1 MRIALLIAAAGLLA
15 CSERAAEPAGAD
27 AAAAR
32 PSADA
37 FCAEHGV
44 AEAVCTRCNP
54 KLALIFQEKGD
65 WCAEHGFPESFCPT
79 CRPELGGRPAV
90 EIGAGPP
97 ASGVKVQLASAETAA
112 QAGIEVVEARA
123 GEAAEELAVVGSIAY
138 DATRRALVNAR
149 ARGIVREILV
159 EVGAEVA
166 AGAPLVRIESAEIGA
181 EQSRLLAAAA
191 RIAAAEAAHGRA
203 QALFDKGMASEKDLL
218 DARLELDTARAERAA
233 AEAALG
239 IVGVGAG
246 DGNSFVLVAPISGT
260 CVQRQATIGGLVDAE
275 EVLCEIVDTSA
286 MWAELD
292 VPERALDRVRP
303 GQFVV
308 LGADALGDQEL
319 TGRIDY
325 IAPEINPHT
334 RTAKA
339 RVRLENPDGSLRAN
353 MFVRAR
359 IELGP
364 KFSQVLVP
372 RSALQVAKGA
382 ELVFVELAPG
392 SYETR
397 RVQSI
402 AARGDLVALAQGVAA
417 GERVVTAGSFLLKTE
432 TLKGEIGAGC
442 CAEE

>member
-1 MRIALLIAAAGLLA
+1 MRIALLLAAAGLLA
-15 CSERAAEPAGAD
+15 CTEPTAESAGSD
-27 AAAAR
+27 AAAAA

-37 FCAEHGV
+37 FCGEHGV
-44 AEAVCTRCNP
+44 AEAVCTKCNP
-54 KLALIFQEKGD
+54 RLAVIFQEKGD

-97 ASGVKVQLASAETAA
+97 ASGVKVELASAETAA

-123 GEAAEELAVVGSIAY
+123 GEAASELAVVGSIAY
-138 DATRRALVNAR
+138 DATRRAVVNAR

-159 EVGAEVA
+159 EVGAQVEE
-166 AGAPLVRIESAEIGA
+166 GAPLLRIESAEIGA
-181 EQSRLLAAAA
+181 EQSRLLASAA

-203 QALFDKGMASEKDLL
+203 LALFDKGMASQKDLL
-218 DARLELDTARAERAA
+218 DARLELDTAKAERAA

-239 IVGVGAG
+239 IVGVGTG
-246 DGNSFVLVAPISGT
+246 EGNSFVLVAPIAGT
-260 CVQRQATIGGLVDAE
+260 CVQRQATIGGMVDAN
-275 EVLCEIVDTSA
+275 EVLCEIVDTRT

-292 VPERALDRVRP
+292 VPERALGQVRP
-303 GQFVV
+303 GQVVV
-308 LGADALGDQEL
+308 LGAEALGAEEF
-319 TGRIDY
+319 TGKIDY
-325 IAPEINPHT
+325 IAPEIDRHT

-339 RVRLENPDGSLRAN
+339 RVRLENPNGSLRAN
-353 MFVRAR
+353 LFVRAR

-372 RSALQVAKGA
+372 RSALQLAKGA

-392 SYETR
+392 SYEAR

-402 AARGDLVALAQGVAA
+402 AARGDLVALAGGVAA

-442 CAEE
+442 CAQE